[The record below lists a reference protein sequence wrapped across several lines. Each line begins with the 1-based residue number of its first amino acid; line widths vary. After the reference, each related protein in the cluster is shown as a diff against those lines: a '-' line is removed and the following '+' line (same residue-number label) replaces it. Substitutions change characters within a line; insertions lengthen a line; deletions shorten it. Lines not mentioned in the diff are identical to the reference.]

1 MSIASEI
8 ERIEGLKDRLGT
20 KMQGLGLTQASPNLQ
35 ESVEAVEGIADNGA
49 AQGQI
54 AAKDETYS
62 IAKGYHNGNG
72 KVQIAPAE
80 QEKLI
85 PGNIK
90 SGVTVLGVAGS
101 YAGEAIKLQEKT
113 ATPTKA
119 QQDITPDEGYNGLSK
134 VTVEAIPANYAD
146 VTPVTATPEK
156 VLAGAVFVDSTG
168 KKTAGTMLDNG
179 AVSGTINGMTEE
191 AYTIPAGYHS
201 GSGKVTLGG
210 EVEAALAAI

>member
-8 ERIEGLKDRLGT
+8 ERIDGLKDRLGS
-20 KMQGLGLTQASPNLQ
+20 KLQGLGLTEVSPDLQ
-35 ESVEAVEGIADNGA
+35 TSVEAVEGIADNGA
-49 AQGQI
+49 AQGTLSDKAEGYTI
-54 AAKDETYS
+54 S
-62 IAKGYHNGNG
+62 KGYHNGNG
-72 KVQIAPAE
+72 KVQIATAE

-90 SGVTVLGVAGS
+90 SGVTVLGVVGS

-113 ATPTKA
+113 ATPTKV

-146 VTPVTATPEK
+146 TTPVTTVQAD
-156 VLAGAVFVDSTG
+156 VLAGKIYVDSTG
-168 KKTAGTMLDNG
+168 KKAGTMPDNG
-179 AVSGTINGMTEE
+179 AVSGTINGMAEE
-191 AYTIPAGYHS
+191 AYTIPAGYHN